1 MFEIEYKGGNGVVF
15 STKKTTMV
23 ADPKLSV
30 VGLRDIKSKDE
41 IEIATEPRFV
51 VENSDARV
59 IIQAPG
65 EYEVG
70 DFFIRGAAASRHLDM
85 ETEPKISTI
94 YHIDTGDIRI
104 GLIGN
109 VKNKLDD
116 DQLETIG
123 VIDVLVIPVG
133 GGGYTLDATS
143 AASIVRQVEPKVVI
157 PVHYADPG
165 LHYEVPQDTLETFT
179 KELGAPVEQVDKLKL
194 KNAAALPPSLTVLV
208 VKRSA

>member
-1 MFEIEYKGGNGVVF
+1 MFEIEYKGGNCVVF

-30 VGLRDIKSKDE
+30 VGLKDLKSKDE
-41 IEIATEPRFV
+41 IELATEPRFI
-51 VENSDARV
+51 VENSEARV

-70 DFFIRGAAASRHLDM
+70 DFFIRAAAASRHLDM
-85 ETEPKISTI
+85 ETEAKLSTI

-109 VKNKLDD
+109 VKYKLND

-123 VIDVLVIPVG
+123 VVDILVLPVG
-133 GGGYTLDATS
+133 GGGYTLDATN
-143 AASIVRQVEPKVVI
+143 AAAIVRQVEPKAVI
-157 PVHYADPG
+157 PIHYAEPG
-165 LHYEVPQDTLETFT
+165 LHYEVPQDSLDTFT
-179 KELGAPVEQVDKLKL
+179 KELGAPVEQMDKFKLKG
-194 KNAAALPPSLTVLV
+194 AISLPPALTVVAL
-208 VKRSA
+208 KRS

>member
-1 MFEIEYKGGNGVVF
+1 MFEVEYKGGNCVVL

-30 VGLRDIKSKDE
+30 VGLKDVKTKDE
-41 IEIATEPRFV
+41 IEIVTEPRFIV
-51 VENSDARV
+51 NNSEARV

-70 DFFIRGAAASRHLDM
+70 DFFIRAAAATRHLDM
-85 ETEPKISTI
+85 ETEAKLSTL
-94 YHIDTGDIRI
+94 YHIDTGDVRI

-123 VIDVLVIPVG
+123 VIDILIIPVG
-133 GGGYTLDATS
+133 GGGYTLDATN
-143 AASIVRQVEPKVVI
+143 AASIVRQVEPKVII
-157 PVHYADPG
+157 PIHYADSG
-165 LHYEVPQDTLETFT
+165 LRYEVPQDTLETFT
-179 KELGAPVEQVDKLKL
+179 KELGAPVEQMDKFKLKG
-194 KNAAALPPSLTVLV
+194 AAALPPTLTVVAL
-208 VKRSA
+208 KRSS

>member
-1 MFEIEYKGGNGVVF
+1 MFEVEYKGGNCVVL

-30 VGLRDIKSKDE
+30 VGLKDVKTKDE
-41 IEIATEPRFV
+41 IEIVTEPRFIV
-51 VENSDARV
+51 NNSEARV

-70 DFFIRGAAASRHLDM
+70 DFFIRAAAATRHLDM
-85 ETEPKISTI
+85 ETEAKLSTL
-94 YHIDTGDIRI
+94 YHIDTGDVRI

-123 VIDVLVIPVG
+123 VIDILVIPVG
-133 GGGYTLDATS
+133 GGGYTLDATN

-157 PVHYADPG
+157 PIHYADSG
-165 LHYEVPQDTLETFT
+165 LRFDVPEDTLETFT
-179 KELGAPVEQVDKLKL
+179 KELGAPVEQMDKFKLKG
-194 KNAAALPPSLTVLV
+194 AAALPPTLTVVAL
-208 VKRSA
+208 KRSS

>member
-1 MFEIEYKGGNGVVF
+1 MFEVEYKGGNCVVL

-30 VGLRDIKSKDE
+30 VGLKDVKTKDE
-41 IEIATEPRFV
+41 IEIVTEPRFIV
-51 VENSDARV
+51 NNSEARV

-70 DFFIRGAAASRHLDM
+70 DFFIRAAAATRHLDM
-85 ETEPKISTI
+85 ETEAKLSTL
-94 YHIDTGDIRI
+94 YHIDTGDVRI

-123 VIDVLVIPVG
+123 VIDILVIPVG
-133 GGGYTLDATS
+133 GGGYTLDATN

-157 PVHYADPG
+157 PIHYADSG
-165 LHYEVPQDTLETFT
+165 LRYEVPQDTLETFT
-179 KELGAPVEQVDKLKL
+179 KELGAPVEQMDKFKLKG
-194 KNAAALPPSLTVLV
+194 AAALPPTLTVVAL
-208 VKRSA
+208 KRSS